1 VSTDIL
7 KQKSISYEQAR
18 ELARHEDPRI
28 RQALAAREDVKPEIL
43 YYLAEDT
50 SAEVRKTVARNAS
63 APRQTDILL
72 AKDNDAS
79 VRSGLAAK
87 IARVAPELSADERDK
102 AHKATYEALELL
114 AQDQITKVRQ
124 ILAEALKD
132 VAQAP
137 PDVIKMLAMDS
148 ALEVCAP
155 ILEFSPVLTDEDL
168 IEIIGATPVAGGLNA
183 ISKRADVSEHV
194 ADAIVGTNDIGAIA
208 DLLSNDSAQIREATL
223 DDLINRAPD
232 IKLWHAPLVGRK
244 TLPDGA
250 ASRLAH
256 FLADNLLDT
265 LQQRADLDANTMSA
279 VKAVVQKRL
288 GGDEKITVPIK
299 DVDAAQDF
307 LSVDPPIDMVSR
319 MMENSKLDTNVVIK
333 ALNAGD
339 HSFVFAALVVR
350 GEVDPVVAKRIFL
363 EKSAKGIMAL
373 TWKAKLP
380 AKIATQLQQRM
391 GRIAPSEVI
400 KAEGDGYPLKD
411 DEMTWQLEFFA
422 DLCSKGAG

>member
-79 VRSGLAAK
+79 VRGGLAAK

-265 LQQRADLDANTMSA
+265 LQQRADLDAHTLSA

-319 MMENSKLDTNVVIK
+319 MMENNKLDTNVVIK

>member
-1 VSTDIL
+1 MSTDIL